1 MPAAS
6 FRKPPRSH
14 THRIADSAQLVWLQ
28 MREQGA
34 PVNGN
39 PNLVD
44 LNMRDAINAVF
55 PENHVTGA
63 GGKKRGTG
71 KNRVTTAAHERA
83 ITFHAEISIYLKYSG
98 MVTLTRK
105 PAPHADG
112 GPRPSRW
119 ALATDWLD
127 IPDEVVLARARATHD
142 TLEADCVNPYHAT
155 LATAELVGHTES
167 DAQVTPEP
175 EAVSVSLRTANGE
188 HEMTVV
194 TASDTVVMDP
204 LTAVQAILTQNAELA
219 EKVRKYEAERQTV
232 AEINKELIEVKA
244 ERDQLRRDLAAKTDS
259 ARAMSDR
266 WDALRALLEMD
277 SDR

>member
-1 MPAAS
+1 MNHPAD
-6 FRKPPRSH
+6 FRKPPRSY
-14 THRIADSAQLVWLQ
+14 THRIADNAQLVWIQ
-28 MREQGA
+28 MREMGA

-71 KNRVTTAAHERA
+71 KSRTTTAVHEKA

-127 IPDEVVLARARATHD
+127 IPDEIVLARARASHD
-142 TLEADCVNPYHAT
+142 TLEADCENPVHAT
-155 LATAELVGHTES
+155 LAAAELVGHS
-167 DAQVTPEP
+167 SPAEP
-175 EAVSVSLRTANGE
+175 VRSEGETVSVSLKPAD
-188 HEMTVV
+188 
-194 TASDTVVMDP
+194 ASPATDP
-204 LTAVQAILTQNAELA
+204 ISILQAILKENAEL
-219 EKVRKYEAERQTV
+219 KVRVNALEGRNETLASQLDIAVENLNAANAQVRAANERW
-232 AEINKELIEVKA
+232 A
-244 ERDQLRRDLAAKTDS
+244 
-259 ARAMSDR
+259 
-266 WDALRALLEMD
+266 ALRALLEMD
-277 SDR
+277 VER